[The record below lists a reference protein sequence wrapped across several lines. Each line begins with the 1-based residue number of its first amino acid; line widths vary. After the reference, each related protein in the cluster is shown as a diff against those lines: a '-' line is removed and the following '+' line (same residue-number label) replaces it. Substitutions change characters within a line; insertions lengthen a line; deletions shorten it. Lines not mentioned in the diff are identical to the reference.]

1 MLIPGQRELSLYIL
15 GTQNIELLE
24 LSLGKQID
32 IL

>member
-1 MLIPGQRELSLYIL
+1 MLVPGQRELPLYIL